1 MDLKRLLNSTSGVV
15 CGGHHN
21 HVIHPI
27 RKETVPDEDENASD
41 YYGDFWGESVLEGAT
56 GPELERRDSEGGKL
70 FSNVNKKPSFKLS
83 DAMKVGLNL
92 SFDESVESAS
102 GSAPERGS
110 YFLKKENSIRSTDS
124 GSDSASA

>member
-21 HVIHPI
+21 HVIHPV
-27 RKETVPDEDENASD
+27 RKEFPKEDDND
-41 YYGDFWGESVLEGAT
+41 YYDDFWGESVLEGASAPDQK
-56 GPELERRDSEGGKL
+56 GLDRRESSEGSKL
-70 FSNVNKKPSFKLS
+70 FSNVNKKPSIKFT
-83 DAMKVGLNL
+83 DAMKVGLQL

-102 GSAPERGS
+102 ASGS
-110 YFLKKENSIRSTDS
+110 YALMKENSIRSTDS